1 MYLQIGDDCLV
12 NIEPNI
18 RIGAMK
24 HHTATHLLNAA
35 LKQVMQVVYQ
45 SGSTVNADN
54 LKFQFNSFG
63 EQLTLDQM
71 RIIEHCINNIIQTHA
86 AITVQTLNLLELL
99 KQDNITLIPGEIYPY
114 TGIKVIEINANNLKS
129 KLVNPN
135 FKYQVISFNN

>member
-1 MYLQIGDDCLV
+1 
-12 NIEPNI
+12 
-18 RIGAMK
+18 MK

-45 SGSTVNADN
+45 SSSTVNADN

-63 EQLTLDQM
+63 EQFTLDQM
-71 RIIEHCINNIIQTHA
+71 RTIEHCINNTIQTGA

-99 KQDNITLIPGEIYPY
+99 KQDDITLIPGEIYPY
-114 TGIKVIEINANNLKS
+114 TGIKVIEINANNLKA

-135 FKYQVISFNN
+135 FRYHFTINIYIYICVFFF

>member
-1 MYLQIGDDCLV
+1 
-12 NIEPNI
+12 
-18 RIGAMK
+18 MK

-45 SGSTVNADN
+45 SGSTVNADY

-63 EQLTLDQM
+63 EQFTLDQM
-71 RIIEHCINNIIQTHA
+71 KKIEHCINNTIQTGA

-99 KQDNITLIPGEIYPY
+99 KHDDITLIPGEIYPY
-114 TGIKVIEINANNLKS
+114 TGIKVIEINANNLKT

-135 FKYQVISFNN
+135 FR